1 MTFHS
6 RSVTSGR
13 LAATLALVA
22 SLALSACVST
32 PGPQVK
38 GPGLCKADGLEW
50 AVGQPADEATM
61 RKLSAQ
67 SGAGLVNPI
76 GPETIT
82 TRDARQDR
90 LRVFIDK
97 QNVITAVR
105 CE

>member
-13 LAATLALVA
+13 LVATLALVA
-22 SLALSACVST
+22 SLALGACVST

-38 GPGLCKADGLEW
+38 GPGLCKAEGLDW
-50 AVGQPADEATM
+50 AVGKTADEATM

-82 TRDARQDR
+82 TRDLRQDR

>member
-1 MTFHS
+1 MTSHLNGS
-6 RSVTSGR
+6 HTRWWWSA
-13 LAATLALVA
+13 LAIGA
-22 SLALSACVST
+22 SLSLSACVSS

-38 GPGLCKADGLEW
+38 GPGLCKAEGLDW
-50 AVGQPADEATM
+50 AVGQPADEANM

-76 GPETIT
+76 GPSTIT
-82 TRDARQDR
+82 TRDLRRDR

-97 QNVITAVR
+97 ANVITAVR

>member
-1 MTFHS
+1 MISLS
-6 RSVTSGR
+6 RSITSGR
-13 LAATLALVA
+13 LATALAIGT

-50 AVGQPADEATM
+50 AVGQPADEANM

-82 TRDARQDR
+82 TRDLRQDR

-97 QNVITAVR
+97 HNVITAVR

>member
-76 GPETIT
+76 GRKPSPPVTF
-82 TRDARQDR
+82 ARIACACSSTSR
-90 LRVFIDK
+90 
-97 QNVITAVR
+97 T
-105 CE
+105 

>member
-82 TRDARQDR
+82 TVTFARIACACSSTSR
-90 LRVFIDK
+90 
-97 QNVITAVR
+97 T
-105 CE
+105 